1 MNRLIALDIETYDP
15 NLHELGDGSIRKDG
29 RILCCGA
36 HGDGIS
42 KVFDFDNPND
52 IQELRDIL
60 KDPGIDKIYHNGIGY
75 DLPWLYCGY
84 DMVIKGVQHDTMTRA
99 ALIDEYQSLGL
110 DDCCRKLGLRGKNK
124 DETIEAWYEK
134 WQAQMKLVAKSFKKY
149 GISDNNEVIVAKENN
164 DFETW
169 KLSPAEVEALITQS
183 YKKDVWA
190 NALVIWAD
198 PVGREMMKKYNL
210 QDCVATF
217 NLFKAQEKLIE
228 PLHNVYEME
237 CKLVPILLDMKK
249 RGIRVDEKRMAEL
262 AAKVQEKAD
271 EQERKLIDMY
281 GVTGEMIASGKKLGA
296 RLNEMGIHSPI
307 KTATGAESWAEG
319 ALVRIHH
326 PVIPMIQEYKNY
338 DSILN
343 KYLRGSL
350 SRTVINGRIHCT
362 FLPMLRDKES
372 GMGGGGTVTGRFSCL
387 ATGTMIF
394 TTEEGYI
401 PIETVQSGMH
411 TITHTGKIAKIKQ
424 LLCNGIRPVYL
435 YDNIICTKDH
445 KIWDGNQFKE
455 AQYVNFKSIPQ
466 ERGTLQDDLRRL
478 LIREQAKHR
487 GFGSQVQDYCTQYT
501 RSLENVSDSRATTFT
516 AWFKSEQSN
525 EYRIKCYAWQMW
537 RAASQLQGC
546 HIRWPRQSDDKA
558 QWPLY
563 TVLQESYGRCD
574 WDRPGRSSISSRST
588 SCRWEQTE
596 QRLGQSDTMH
606 KQSSWQN
613 AQEASGETEGLS
625 MGNVLVWD
633 LEIDHEDHSFLAN
646 GYFVHNCKAPNLQ
659 QIPARNKGHGQDFS
673 QDMRSLFLPEEG
685 KMIAALDYSQ
695 IEAVLLGHYAQGQQA
710 VWFREQLKAG
720 ADLHNIVMGMTG
732 ITYRPVVKTFNYGC
746 IYGMGWKTAMEKN
759 YTLFEKLAAEEG
771 LDIET
776 FTKDIYYNYHK
787 KFPVIK
793 DTMEWCQN
801 IAKAQGYIDTMG
813 GRRQHKPK
821 PAYDPATGKI
831 NDFIYKMLNKLIQ
844 GTAADILKTALINA
858 YEAGI
863 YDVLD
868 LHLLVHDE
876 QVVSVPFTKEGC
888 EATVELQQT
897 MANVYKDQ
905 LLVPIKAECE
915 LGPNWGYWSSRIYK
929 DMQNGI
935 FNPAEFNADY
945 RETH

>member
-1 MNRLIALDIETYDP
+1 MLEIGGNMNRLIALDIETYDP

-52 IQELRDIL
+52 IQELQDIL

-99 ALIDEYQSLGL
+99 ALIDEYQPLGL

-124 DETIEAWYEK
+124 DETIEVWYEK
-134 WQAQMKLVAKSFKKY
+134 WQAQMKLAAKSFKKY
-149 GISDNNEVIVAKENN
+149 GISDNNEVIIAKENN

-169 KLSPAEVEALITQS
+169 KLSPTEVEALITQS

-210 QDCVATF
+210 QDCIATF
-217 NLFKAQEKLIE
+217 NLFKAQEKFIK

-249 RGIRVDEKRMAEL
+249 RGIRVDEKRMTEL

-271 EQERKLIDMY
+271 EQERKLIDMF
-281 GVTGEMIASGKKLGA
+281 GVTGEMISSGKKLGA

-307 KTATGAESWAEG
+307 RTATGAESWAEG

-350 SRTVINGRIHCT
+350 SRTIINGRIHCT

-372 GMGGGGTVTGRFSCL
+372 GIGGGGTVTGRFS
-387 ATGTMIF
+387 
-394 TTEEGYI
+394 
-401 PIETVQSGMH
+401 
-411 TITHTGKIAKIKQ
+411 
-424 LLCNGIRPVYL
+424 
-435 YDNIICTKDH
+435 
-445 KIWDGNQFKE
+445 
-455 AQYVNFKSIPQ
+455 
-466 ERGTLQDDLRRL
+466 
-478 LIREQAKHR
+478 
-487 GFGSQVQDYCTQYT
+487 
-501 RSLENVSDSRATTFT
+501 
-516 AWFKSEQSN
+516 
-525 EYRIKCYAWQMW
+525 
-537 RAASQLQGC
+537 
-546 HIRWPRQSDDKA
+546 
-558 QWPLY
+558 
-563 TVLQESYGRCD
+563 
-574 WDRPGRSSISSRST
+574 
-588 SCRWEQTE
+588 
-596 QRLGQSDTMH
+596 
-606 KQSSWQN
+606 
-613 AQEASGETEGLS
+613 
-625 MGNVLVWD
+625 
-633 LEIDHEDHSFLAN
+633 
-646 GYFVHNCKAPNLQ
+646 CKAPNLQ

-710 VWFREQLKAG
+710 AWFREQLKAG

-876 QVVSVPFTKEGC
+876 QVVSTPFTKEGC

-897 MANVYKDQ
+897 MASVYKEQ

-935 FNPAEFNADY
+935 FNPEEFNADY

>member
-52 IQELRDIL
+52 VQELRDIL
-60 KDPGIDKIYHNGIGY
+60 KDPSIDKIYHNGIGY

-134 WQAQMKLVAKSFKKY
+134 WQAQMKLAAKSFKKY
-149 GISDNNEVIVAKENN
+149 GISDNNEVIIAKENN

-190 NALVIWAD
+190 NALVVWAD

-210 QDCVATF
+210 QDCAATF
-217 NLFKAQEKLIE
+217 NLFKAQEKLME
-228 PLHNVYEME
+228 PLRNVYEME

-271 EQERKLIDMY
+271 EQEHKLIDMY
-281 GVTGEMIASGKKLGA
+281 GVTGEMISSGKKLGA

-372 GMGGGGTVTGRFSCL
+372 GMGGGGTVTGRFSC
-387 ATGTMIF
+387 
-394 TTEEGYI
+394 
-401 PIETVQSGMH
+401 
-411 TITHTGKIAKIKQ
+411 
-424 LLCNGIRPVYL
+424 
-435 YDNIICTKDH
+435 
-445 KIWDGNQFKE
+445 
-455 AQYVNFKSIPQ
+455 
-466 ERGTLQDDLRRL
+466 
-478 LIREQAKHR
+478 
-487 GFGSQVQDYCTQYT
+487 
-501 RSLENVSDSRATTFT
+501 
-516 AWFKSEQSN
+516 
-525 EYRIKCYAWQMW
+525 
-537 RAASQLQGC
+537 
-546 HIRWPRQSDDKA
+546 
-558 QWPLY
+558 
-563 TVLQESYGRCD
+563 
-574 WDRPGRSSISSRST
+574 
-588 SCRWEQTE
+588 
-596 QRLGQSDTMH
+596 
-606 KQSSWQN
+606 
-613 AQEASGETEGLS
+613 
-625 MGNVLVWD
+625 
-633 LEIDHEDHSFLAN
+633 
-646 GYFVHNCKAPNLQ
+646 KAPNLQ

-710 VWFREQLKAG
+710 TWFREQLKAG

-771 LDIET
+771 LDIKT

-876 QVVSVPFTKEGC
+876 QVVSTPFTKEGC

>member
-60 KDPGIDKIYHNGIGY
+60 KDPNIDKIYHNGIGY

-99 ALIDEYQSLGL
+99 ALIDEYQPLGL
-110 DDCCRKLGLRGKNK
+110 DACCRKLGLRGKNK

-134 WQAQMKLVAKSFKKY
+134 WQAQMKLAAKSFKKY

-190 NALVIWAD
+190 NALVVWAD

-210 QDCVATF
+210 QDCAATF
-217 NLFKAQEKLIE
+217 NLFKAQEKLME
-228 PLHNVYEME
+228 PLRNVYEME

-271 EQERKLIDMY
+271 EQEHKLIDMY
-281 GVTGEMIASGKKLGA
+281 GVTGEMISSGKKLGA

-307 KTATGAESWAEG
+307 RTATGTESWAEG

-350 SRTVINGRIHCT
+350 SRTIINGRIHCT

-372 GMGGGGTVTGRFSCL
+372 GIGGGGTVTGRFS
-387 ATGTMIF
+387 
-394 TTEEGYI
+394 
-401 PIETVQSGMH
+401 
-411 TITHTGKIAKIKQ
+411 
-424 LLCNGIRPVYL
+424 
-435 YDNIICTKDH
+435 
-445 KIWDGNQFKE
+445 
-455 AQYVNFKSIPQ
+455 
-466 ERGTLQDDLRRL
+466 
-478 LIREQAKHR
+478 
-487 GFGSQVQDYCTQYT
+487 
-501 RSLENVSDSRATTFT
+501 
-516 AWFKSEQSN
+516 
-525 EYRIKCYAWQMW
+525 
-537 RAASQLQGC
+537 
-546 HIRWPRQSDDKA
+546 
-558 QWPLY
+558 
-563 TVLQESYGRCD
+563 
-574 WDRPGRSSISSRST
+574 
-588 SCRWEQTE
+588 
-596 QRLGQSDTMH
+596 
-606 KQSSWQN
+606 
-613 AQEASGETEGLS
+613 
-625 MGNVLVWD
+625 
-633 LEIDHEDHSFLAN
+633 
-646 GYFVHNCKAPNLQ
+646 CKAPNLQ

-710 VWFREQLKAG
+710 AWFREQLKAG

-793 DTMEWCQN
+793 DTMEWCQS

>member
-60 KDPGIDKIYHNGIGY
+60 KDPNIDKIYHNGIGY

-110 DDCCRKLGLRGKNK
+110 DDCCKKLGLRGKNK

-134 WQAQMKLVAKSFKKY
+134 WQAQMKLAAKSFKKY
-149 GISDNNEVIVAKENN
+149 GISDNNEVIIAKENN

-169 KLSPAEVEALITQS
+169 KLSAAEVEALVTGS

-249 RGIRVDEKRMAEL
+249 RGIRVDEKRMTEL

-281 GVTGEMIASGKKLGA
+281 GVTGEMISSGKKLGA

-372 GMGGGGTVTGRFSCL
+372 GMGGGGTVTGRFSC
-387 ATGTMIF
+387 
-394 TTEEGYI
+394 
-401 PIETVQSGMH
+401 
-411 TITHTGKIAKIKQ
+411 
-424 LLCNGIRPVYL
+424 
-435 YDNIICTKDH
+435 
-445 KIWDGNQFKE
+445 
-455 AQYVNFKSIPQ
+455 
-466 ERGTLQDDLRRL
+466 
-478 LIREQAKHR
+478 
-487 GFGSQVQDYCTQYT
+487 
-501 RSLENVSDSRATTFT
+501 
-516 AWFKSEQSN
+516 
-525 EYRIKCYAWQMW
+525 
-537 RAASQLQGC
+537 
-546 HIRWPRQSDDKA
+546 
-558 QWPLY
+558 
-563 TVLQESYGRCD
+563 
-574 WDRPGRSSISSRST
+574 
-588 SCRWEQTE
+588 
-596 QRLGQSDTMH
+596 
-606 KQSSWQN
+606 
-613 AQEASGETEGLS
+613 
-625 MGNVLVWD
+625 
-633 LEIDHEDHSFLAN
+633 
-646 GYFVHNCKAPNLQ
+646 KAPNLQ

-710 VWFREQLKAG
+710 TWFREQLKAG

-876 QVVSVPFTKEGC
+876 QVVSTPFTKEGC

-897 MANVYKDQ
+897 MASVYKDR

>member
-60 KDPGIDKIYHNGIGY
+60 KDPSIDKIYHNGIGY

-149 GISDNNEVIVAKENN
+149 GISDNNEVIIAKENN

-281 GVTGEMIASGKKLGA
+281 GVTGEMISSGKKLGA

-372 GMGGGGTVTGRFSCL
+372 GMGGGGTVTGRFSC
-387 ATGTMIF
+387 
-394 TTEEGYI
+394 
-401 PIETVQSGMH
+401 
-411 TITHTGKIAKIKQ
+411 
-424 LLCNGIRPVYL
+424 
-435 YDNIICTKDH
+435 
-445 KIWDGNQFKE
+445 
-455 AQYVNFKSIPQ
+455 
-466 ERGTLQDDLRRL
+466 
-478 LIREQAKHR
+478 
-487 GFGSQVQDYCTQYT
+487 
-501 RSLENVSDSRATTFT
+501 
-516 AWFKSEQSN
+516 
-525 EYRIKCYAWQMW
+525 
-537 RAASQLQGC
+537 
-546 HIRWPRQSDDKA
+546 
-558 QWPLY
+558 
-563 TVLQESYGRCD
+563 
-574 WDRPGRSSISSRST
+574 
-588 SCRWEQTE
+588 
-596 QRLGQSDTMH
+596 
-606 KQSSWQN
+606 
-613 AQEASGETEGLS
+613 
-625 MGNVLVWD
+625 
-633 LEIDHEDHSFLAN
+633 
-646 GYFVHNCKAPNLQ
+646 KAPNLQ

-710 VWFREQLKAG
+710 TWFREQLKAG

>member
-60 KDPGIDKIYHNGIGY
+60 KDPSIDKIYHNGIGY

-110 DDCCRKLGLRGKNK
+110 DDCCKKLGLRGKNK

-134 WQAQMKLVAKSFKKY
+134 WQAQMKLAAKSFKKY
-149 GISDNNEVIVAKENN
+149 GISDNNEVIIAKENN

-169 KLSPAEVEALITQS
+169 KLSAAEVEALVTGS

-249 RGIRVDEKRMAEL
+249 RGIRVDEKRMTEL

-281 GVTGEMIASGKKLGA
+281 GVTGEMISSGKKLGA

-372 GMGGGGTVTGRFSCL
+372 GMGGGGTVTGRFSC
-387 ATGTMIF
+387 
-394 TTEEGYI
+394 
-401 PIETVQSGMH
+401 
-411 TITHTGKIAKIKQ
+411 
-424 LLCNGIRPVYL
+424 
-435 YDNIICTKDH
+435 
-445 KIWDGNQFKE
+445 
-455 AQYVNFKSIPQ
+455 
-466 ERGTLQDDLRRL
+466 
-478 LIREQAKHR
+478 
-487 GFGSQVQDYCTQYT
+487 
-501 RSLENVSDSRATTFT
+501 
-516 AWFKSEQSN
+516 
-525 EYRIKCYAWQMW
+525 
-537 RAASQLQGC
+537 
-546 HIRWPRQSDDKA
+546 
-558 QWPLY
+558 
-563 TVLQESYGRCD
+563 
-574 WDRPGRSSISSRST
+574 
-588 SCRWEQTE
+588 
-596 QRLGQSDTMH
+596 
-606 KQSSWQN
+606 
-613 AQEASGETEGLS
+613 
-625 MGNVLVWD
+625 
-633 LEIDHEDHSFLAN
+633 
-646 GYFVHNCKAPNLQ
+646 KAPNLQ

-710 VWFREQLKAG
+710 TWFREQLKAG

-876 QVVSVPFTKEGC
+876 QVVSTPFTKEGC

-897 MANVYKDQ
+897 MASVYKDR

>member
-60 KDPGIDKIYHNGIGY
+60 KDPSIDKIYHNGIGY

-84 DMVIKGVQHDTMTRA
+84 DMIIKGVQHDTMTRA

-134 WQAQMKLVAKSFKKY
+134 WQAQMKLAAKSFKKY
-149 GISDNNEVIVAKENN
+149 GISDNNEVIIAKENN

-169 KLSPAEVEALITQS
+169 KLSPTEVEALITQS

-210 QDCVATF
+210 QDCIATF

-281 GVTGEMIASGKKLGA
+281 GVTGEMISSGKKLGA
-296 RLNEMGIHSPI
+296 RLNEIGIHSPI
-307 KTATGAESWAEG
+307 KTAAGAESWAEG
-319 ALVRIHH
+319 ALERIHH

-338 DSILN
+338 NSILN

-372 GMGGGGTVTGRFSCL
+372 GMGGGGTVTGRFS
-387 ATGTMIF
+387 
-394 TTEEGYI
+394 
-401 PIETVQSGMH
+401 
-411 TITHTGKIAKIKQ
+411 
-424 LLCNGIRPVYL
+424 
-435 YDNIICTKDH
+435 
-445 KIWDGNQFKE
+445 
-455 AQYVNFKSIPQ
+455 
-466 ERGTLQDDLRRL
+466 
-478 LIREQAKHR
+478 
-487 GFGSQVQDYCTQYT
+487 
-501 RSLENVSDSRATTFT
+501 
-516 AWFKSEQSN
+516 
-525 EYRIKCYAWQMW
+525 
-537 RAASQLQGC
+537 
-546 HIRWPRQSDDKA
+546 
-558 QWPLY
+558 
-563 TVLQESYGRCD
+563 
-574 WDRPGRSSISSRST
+574 
-588 SCRWEQTE
+588 
-596 QRLGQSDTMH
+596 
-606 KQSSWQN
+606 
-613 AQEASGETEGLS
+613 
-625 MGNVLVWD
+625 
-633 LEIDHEDHSFLAN
+633 
-646 GYFVHNCKAPNLQ
+646 CKAPNLQ

-710 VWFREQLKAG
+710 AWFREQLKAG

-776 FTKDIYYNYHK
+776 FTKNVYYNYHK

-876 QVVSVPFTKEGC
+876 QVVSTPFTKEGC
-888 EATVELQQT
+888 EATVELQQI
-897 MANVYKDQ
+897 MASVYKDQ

-935 FNPAEFNADY
+935 FNQAEFNADY

>member
-60 KDPGIDKIYHNGIGY
+60 KDPSIDKIYHNGIGY

-110 DDCCRKLGLRGKNK
+110 DDCCRKLGLKGKNK
-124 DETIEAWYEK
+124 DETIEEWYDK
-134 WQAQMKLVAKSFKKY
+134 WQAQMKLAAKSFKKY
-149 GISDNNEVIVAKENN
+149 GISDNNEVIIAKENN

-169 KLSPAEVEALITQS
+169 KLSPSEVEALITQS

-210 QDCVATF
+210 QDCIATF

-262 AAKVQEKAD
+262 AARVQEKAD

-307 KTATGAESWAEG
+307 KTATGTESWAEG

-372 GMGGGGTVTGRFSCL
+372 GMGGGGTVTGRFSC
-387 ATGTMIF
+387 
-394 TTEEGYI
+394 
-401 PIETVQSGMH
+401 
-411 TITHTGKIAKIKQ
+411 
-424 LLCNGIRPVYL
+424 
-435 YDNIICTKDH
+435 
-445 KIWDGNQFKE
+445 
-455 AQYVNFKSIPQ
+455 
-466 ERGTLQDDLRRL
+466 
-478 LIREQAKHR
+478 
-487 GFGSQVQDYCTQYT
+487 
-501 RSLENVSDSRATTFT
+501 
-516 AWFKSEQSN
+516 
-525 EYRIKCYAWQMW
+525 
-537 RAASQLQGC
+537 
-546 HIRWPRQSDDKA
+546 
-558 QWPLY
+558 
-563 TVLQESYGRCD
+563 
-574 WDRPGRSSISSRST
+574 
-588 SCRWEQTE
+588 
-596 QRLGQSDTMH
+596 
-606 KQSSWQN
+606 
-613 AQEASGETEGLS
+613 
-625 MGNVLVWD
+625 
-633 LEIDHEDHSFLAN
+633 
-646 GYFVHNCKAPNLQ
+646 KAPNLQ

-710 VWFREQLKAG
+710 NWFREQLKAG

-876 QVVSVPFTKEGC
+876 QVVSTPFTKEGC

-897 MANVYKDQ
+897 MANVYKDK

-935 FNPAEFNADY
+935 FNQAEFNADY

>member
-36 HGDGIS
+36 HGDRIS

-60 KDPGIDKIYHNGIGY
+60 KDPSIDKIYHNGIGY

-110 DDCCRKLGLRGKNK
+110 DDCCRKLGLKGKNK

-134 WQAQMKLVAKSFKKY
+134 WQAQMKLAAKSFKKY
-149 GISDNNEVIVAKENN
+149 GISDNNEVIIAKENN

-169 KLSPAEVEALITQS
+169 KLSPTEVEALITQS

-210 QDCVATF
+210 QDCIATF

-281 GVTGEMIASGKKLGA
+281 GVTGEMISSGKKLGA

-307 KTATGAESWAEG
+307 KTATGTESWAEG

-350 SRTVINGRIHCT
+350 SRTIINGRIHCT

-372 GMGGGGTVTGRFSCL
+372 GIGGGGTVTGRFS
-387 ATGTMIF
+387 
-394 TTEEGYI
+394 
-401 PIETVQSGMH
+401 
-411 TITHTGKIAKIKQ
+411 
-424 LLCNGIRPVYL
+424 
-435 YDNIICTKDH
+435 
-445 KIWDGNQFKE
+445 
-455 AQYVNFKSIPQ
+455 
-466 ERGTLQDDLRRL
+466 
-478 LIREQAKHR
+478 
-487 GFGSQVQDYCTQYT
+487 
-501 RSLENVSDSRATTFT
+501 
-516 AWFKSEQSN
+516 
-525 EYRIKCYAWQMW
+525 
-537 RAASQLQGC
+537 
-546 HIRWPRQSDDKA
+546 
-558 QWPLY
+558 
-563 TVLQESYGRCD
+563 
-574 WDRPGRSSISSRST
+574 
-588 SCRWEQTE
+588 
-596 QRLGQSDTMH
+596 
-606 KQSSWQN
+606 
-613 AQEASGETEGLS
+613 
-625 MGNVLVWD
+625 
-633 LEIDHEDHSFLAN
+633 
-646 GYFVHNCKAPNLQ
+646 CKAPNLQ

-710 VWFREQLKAG
+710 AWFREQLKAG

-897 MANVYKDQ
+897 MASVYKDQ

-935 FNPAEFNADY
+935 FNQAEFNADY

>member
-52 IQELRDIL
+52 VQELRDIL
-60 KDPGIDKIYHNGIGY
+60 KDPSIDKIYHNGIGY

-110 DDCCRKLGLRGKNK
+110 DDCCRKLGLKGKNK

-149 GISDNNEVIVAKENN
+149 GISDNNEVIIAKENN

-169 KLSPAEVEALITQS
+169 KLSATEVEALVTGN

-190 NALVIWAD
+190 NALVVWAD
-198 PVGREMMKKYNL
+198 PVGREMMKKYNH
-210 QDCVATF
+210 QDCIATF

-372 GMGGGGTVTGRFSCL
+372 GMGGGGTVTGRFSC
-387 ATGTMIF
+387 
-394 TTEEGYI
+394 
-401 PIETVQSGMH
+401 
-411 TITHTGKIAKIKQ
+411 
-424 LLCNGIRPVYL
+424 
-435 YDNIICTKDH
+435 
-445 KIWDGNQFKE
+445 
-455 AQYVNFKSIPQ
+455 
-466 ERGTLQDDLRRL
+466 
-478 LIREQAKHR
+478 
-487 GFGSQVQDYCTQYT
+487 
-501 RSLENVSDSRATTFT
+501 
-516 AWFKSEQSN
+516 
-525 EYRIKCYAWQMW
+525 
-537 RAASQLQGC
+537 
-546 HIRWPRQSDDKA
+546 
-558 QWPLY
+558 
-563 TVLQESYGRCD
+563 
-574 WDRPGRSSISSRST
+574 
-588 SCRWEQTE
+588 
-596 QRLGQSDTMH
+596 
-606 KQSSWQN
+606 
-613 AQEASGETEGLS
+613 
-625 MGNVLVWD
+625 
-633 LEIDHEDHSFLAN
+633 
-646 GYFVHNCKAPNLQ
+646 KAPNLQ

-710 VWFREQLKAG
+710 TWFREQLKAG

-821 PAYDPATGKI
+821 SAYDPATGKI

-876 QVVSVPFTKEGC
+876 QVVSTPFTKEGC

>member
-1 MNRLIALDIETYDP
+1 MLEIGDNMNRLIALDIETYDP

-60 KDPGIDKIYHNGIGY
+60 KDPSIDKIYHNGIGY

-134 WQAQMKLVAKSFKKY
+134 WQAQMKLAAKGFKKY
-149 GISDNNEVIVAKENN
+149 GISDNNEVIIAKENN

-169 KLSPAEVEALITQS
+169 KLSPTEVEALITQN

-210 QDCVATF
+210 QDCIATF

-281 GVTGEMIASGKKLGA
+281 GVTGEMISSGKKLGA
-296 RLNEMGIHSPI
+296 RLNEIGIHSPI

-319 ALVRIHH
+319 ALERIHH

-338 DSILN
+338 NSILN

-372 GMGGGGTVTGRFSCL
+372 GMGGGGTVTGRFS
-387 ATGTMIF
+387 
-394 TTEEGYI
+394 
-401 PIETVQSGMH
+401 
-411 TITHTGKIAKIKQ
+411 
-424 LLCNGIRPVYL
+424 
-435 YDNIICTKDH
+435 
-445 KIWDGNQFKE
+445 
-455 AQYVNFKSIPQ
+455 
-466 ERGTLQDDLRRL
+466 
-478 LIREQAKHR
+478 
-487 GFGSQVQDYCTQYT
+487 
-501 RSLENVSDSRATTFT
+501 
-516 AWFKSEQSN
+516 
-525 EYRIKCYAWQMW
+525 
-537 RAASQLQGC
+537 
-546 HIRWPRQSDDKA
+546 
-558 QWPLY
+558 
-563 TVLQESYGRCD
+563 
-574 WDRPGRSSISSRST
+574 
-588 SCRWEQTE
+588 
-596 QRLGQSDTMH
+596 
-606 KQSSWQN
+606 
-613 AQEASGETEGLS
+613 
-625 MGNVLVWD
+625 
-633 LEIDHEDHSFLAN
+633 
-646 GYFVHNCKAPNLQ
+646 CKAPNLQ

-710 VWFREQLKAG
+710 AWFREQLKAG
-720 ADLHNIVMGMTG
+720 ADLHNIAMGMTG

-776 FTKDIYYNYHK
+776 FTKNVYYNYHK

-876 QVVSVPFTKEGC
+876 QVVSTPFTKEGC
-888 EATVELQQT
+888 EATVELQQI
-897 MANVYKDQ
+897 MASVYKDQ

-935 FNPAEFNADY
+935 FNQAEFNADY

>member
-60 KDPGIDKIYHNGIGY
+60 KDPSIDKIYHNGIGY

-134 WQAQMKLVAKSFKKY
+134 WQTQMKLAAKSFKKY
-149 GISDNNEVIVAKENN
+149 GVSDNNEVIIAKENN

-169 KLSPAEVEALITQS
+169 KLSPTEVEALITQS

-210 QDCVATF
+210 QDCIATF

-281 GVTGEMIASGKKLGA
+281 GVTGEMISSGKKLGA
-296 RLNEMGIHSPI
+296 RLNEIGIHSPI

-319 ALVRIHH
+319 ALERIHH

-338 DSILN
+338 NSILN

-372 GMGGGGTVTGRFSCL
+372 GMGGGGTVTGRFS
-387 ATGTMIF
+387 
-394 TTEEGYI
+394 
-401 PIETVQSGMH
+401 
-411 TITHTGKIAKIKQ
+411 
-424 LLCNGIRPVYL
+424 
-435 YDNIICTKDH
+435 
-445 KIWDGNQFKE
+445 
-455 AQYVNFKSIPQ
+455 
-466 ERGTLQDDLRRL
+466 
-478 LIREQAKHR
+478 
-487 GFGSQVQDYCTQYT
+487 
-501 RSLENVSDSRATTFT
+501 
-516 AWFKSEQSN
+516 
-525 EYRIKCYAWQMW
+525 
-537 RAASQLQGC
+537 
-546 HIRWPRQSDDKA
+546 
-558 QWPLY
+558 
-563 TVLQESYGRCD
+563 
-574 WDRPGRSSISSRST
+574 
-588 SCRWEQTE
+588 
-596 QRLGQSDTMH
+596 
-606 KQSSWQN
+606 
-613 AQEASGETEGLS
+613 
-625 MGNVLVWD
+625 
-633 LEIDHEDHSFLAN
+633 
-646 GYFVHNCKAPNLQ
+646 CKAPNLQ

-710 VWFREQLKAG
+710 AWFREQLKAG
-720 ADLHNIVMGMTG
+720 ADLHNIAMGMTG

-776 FTKDIYYNYHK
+776 FTKNVYYNYHK

-876 QVVSVPFTKEGC
+876 QVVSTPFTKEGC
-888 EATVELQQT
+888 EATVELQQI
-897 MANVYKDQ
+897 MASVYKDQ

-935 FNPAEFNADY
+935 FNQAEFNADY

>member
-52 IQELRDIL
+52 VQELRDIL
-60 KDPGIDKIYHNGIGY
+60 KDPNIDKIYHNGIGY

-110 DDCCRKLGLRGKNK
+110 DDCCKKLGLRGKNK

-134 WQAQMKLVAKSFKKY
+134 WQAQMKLAAKSFKKY
-149 GISDNNEVIVAKENN
+149 GISDNNEVIIAKENN

-169 KLSPAEVEALITQS
+169 KLSPTEVEALVTDS
-183 YKKDVWA
+183 YKKDMWA
-190 NALVIWAD
+190 NALVVWAD
-198 PVGREMMKKYNL
+198 PVGRKMMKKYNH
-210 QDCVATF
+210 QDCIATF

-228 PLHNVYEME
+228 PLRNVYEME

-281 GVTGEMIASGKKLGA
+281 GVTGEMISSGKKLGA

-307 KTATGAESWAEG
+307 RTATGAESWAEG

-372 GMGGGGTVTGRFSCL
+372 GMGGGGTVTGRFSC
-387 ATGTMIF
+387 
-394 TTEEGYI
+394 
-401 PIETVQSGMH
+401 
-411 TITHTGKIAKIKQ
+411 
-424 LLCNGIRPVYL
+424 
-435 YDNIICTKDH
+435 
-445 KIWDGNQFKE
+445 
-455 AQYVNFKSIPQ
+455 
-466 ERGTLQDDLRRL
+466 
-478 LIREQAKHR
+478 
-487 GFGSQVQDYCTQYT
+487 
-501 RSLENVSDSRATTFT
+501 
-516 AWFKSEQSN
+516 
-525 EYRIKCYAWQMW
+525 
-537 RAASQLQGC
+537 
-546 HIRWPRQSDDKA
+546 
-558 QWPLY
+558 
-563 TVLQESYGRCD
+563 
-574 WDRPGRSSISSRST
+574 
-588 SCRWEQTE
+588 
-596 QRLGQSDTMH
+596 
-606 KQSSWQN
+606 
-613 AQEASGETEGLS
+613 
-625 MGNVLVWD
+625 
-633 LEIDHEDHSFLAN
+633 
-646 GYFVHNCKAPNLQ
+646 KAPNLQ

-710 VWFREQLKAG
+710 TWFREQLKAG

-876 QVVSVPFTKEGC
+876 QVVSTPFTKEGC

-897 MANVYKDQ
+897 MANVYKEQ

-935 FNPAEFNADY
+935 FNQAEFNADY

>member
-60 KDPGIDKIYHNGIGY
+60 KDPSIDKIYHNGIGY

-134 WQAQMKLVAKSFKKY
+134 WQAQMKLAAKSFKKY
-149 GISDNNEVIVAKENN
+149 GISDNNEVIIAKENN

-169 KLSPAEVEALITQS
+169 KLSPTEVEALITQS

-210 QDCVATF
+210 QDCIATF

-281 GVTGEMIASGKKLGA
+281 GVTGEMISSGKKLGA
-296 RLNEMGIHSPI
+296 RLNEIGIHSPI

-319 ALVRIHH
+319 ALERIHH

-338 DSILN
+338 NSILN

-372 GMGGGGTVTGRFSCL
+372 GMGGGGTVTGRFS
-387 ATGTMIF
+387 
-394 TTEEGYI
+394 
-401 PIETVQSGMH
+401 
-411 TITHTGKIAKIKQ
+411 
-424 LLCNGIRPVYL
+424 
-435 YDNIICTKDH
+435 
-445 KIWDGNQFKE
+445 
-455 AQYVNFKSIPQ
+455 
-466 ERGTLQDDLRRL
+466 
-478 LIREQAKHR
+478 
-487 GFGSQVQDYCTQYT
+487 
-501 RSLENVSDSRATTFT
+501 
-516 AWFKSEQSN
+516 
-525 EYRIKCYAWQMW
+525 
-537 RAASQLQGC
+537 
-546 HIRWPRQSDDKA
+546 
-558 QWPLY
+558 
-563 TVLQESYGRCD
+563 
-574 WDRPGRSSISSRST
+574 
-588 SCRWEQTE
+588 
-596 QRLGQSDTMH
+596 
-606 KQSSWQN
+606 
-613 AQEASGETEGLS
+613 
-625 MGNVLVWD
+625 
-633 LEIDHEDHSFLAN
+633 
-646 GYFVHNCKAPNLQ
+646 CKAPNLQ

-710 VWFREQLKAG
+710 AWFREQLRAG
-720 ADLHNIVMGMTG
+720 ADLHNIAMGMTG

-776 FTKDIYYNYHK
+776 FTKNVYYNYHK

-863 YDVLD
+863 YDILD

-876 QVVSVPFTKEGC
+876 QVVSTPFTKEGC
-888 EATVELQQT
+888 EATVELQQI
-897 MANVYKDQ
+897 MASVYKDQ

-935 FNPAEFNADY
+935 FNQAEFNADY

>member
-60 KDPGIDKIYHNGIGY
+60 KDPSIDKIYHNGIGY

-134 WQAQMKLVAKSFKKY
+134 WQTQMKLAAKSFKKY
-149 GISDNNEVIVAKENN
+149 GISDNNEVIIAKENN

-169 KLSPAEVEALITQS
+169 KLSPTEVEALITQS

-210 QDCVATF
+210 QDCIATF

-281 GVTGEMIASGKKLGA
+281 GVTGEMISSGKKLGA
-296 RLNEMGIHSPI
+296 RLNEIGIHSPI

-319 ALVRIHH
+319 ALERIHH

-338 DSILN
+338 SSILN

-372 GMGGGGTVTGRFSCL
+372 GMGGGGTVTGRFS
-387 ATGTMIF
+387 
-394 TTEEGYI
+394 
-401 PIETVQSGMH
+401 
-411 TITHTGKIAKIKQ
+411 
-424 LLCNGIRPVYL
+424 
-435 YDNIICTKDH
+435 
-445 KIWDGNQFKE
+445 
-455 AQYVNFKSIPQ
+455 
-466 ERGTLQDDLRRL
+466 
-478 LIREQAKHR
+478 
-487 GFGSQVQDYCTQYT
+487 
-501 RSLENVSDSRATTFT
+501 
-516 AWFKSEQSN
+516 
-525 EYRIKCYAWQMW
+525 
-537 RAASQLQGC
+537 
-546 HIRWPRQSDDKA
+546 
-558 QWPLY
+558 
-563 TVLQESYGRCD
+563 
-574 WDRPGRSSISSRST
+574 
-588 SCRWEQTE
+588 
-596 QRLGQSDTMH
+596 
-606 KQSSWQN
+606 
-613 AQEASGETEGLS
+613 
-625 MGNVLVWD
+625 
-633 LEIDHEDHSFLAN
+633 
-646 GYFVHNCKAPNLQ
+646 CKAPNLQ

-710 VWFREQLKAG
+710 AWFREQLKAG
-720 ADLHNIVMGMTG
+720 ADLHNIAMGMTG

-776 FTKDIYYNYHK
+776 FTKNVYYNYHK

-876 QVVSVPFTKEGC
+876 QVVSTPFTKEGC
-888 EATVELQQT
+888 EATVELQQI
-897 MANVYKDQ
+897 MASVYKDQ

-935 FNPAEFNADY
+935 FNQAEFNADY

>member
-1 MNRLIALDIETYDP
+1 MLEIGGNMNRLIALDIETYDP

-60 KDPGIDKIYHNGIGY
+60 KDPSIDKIYHNGIGY

-84 DMVIKGVQHDTMTRA
+84 DMIIKGVQHDTMTRA

-134 WQAQMKLVAKSFKKY
+134 WQAQMKLAAKGFKKY
-149 GISDNNEVIVAKENN
+149 GISDNNEVIIAKENN

-169 KLSPAEVEALITQS
+169 KLSPTEVEALITQS

-210 QDCVATF
+210 QDCIATF

-271 EQERKLIDMY
+271 EQERKLVDMF
-281 GVTGEMIASGKKLGA
+281 GVTGEMISSGKKLGA

-372 GMGGGGTVTGRFSCL
+372 GMGGGGTVTGRFSC
-387 ATGTMIF
+387 
-394 TTEEGYI
+394 
-401 PIETVQSGMH
+401 
-411 TITHTGKIAKIKQ
+411 
-424 LLCNGIRPVYL
+424 
-435 YDNIICTKDH
+435 
-445 KIWDGNQFKE
+445 
-455 AQYVNFKSIPQ
+455 
-466 ERGTLQDDLRRL
+466 
-478 LIREQAKHR
+478 
-487 GFGSQVQDYCTQYT
+487 
-501 RSLENVSDSRATTFT
+501 
-516 AWFKSEQSN
+516 
-525 EYRIKCYAWQMW
+525 
-537 RAASQLQGC
+537 
-546 HIRWPRQSDDKA
+546 
-558 QWPLY
+558 
-563 TVLQESYGRCD
+563 
-574 WDRPGRSSISSRST
+574 
-588 SCRWEQTE
+588 
-596 QRLGQSDTMH
+596 
-606 KQSSWQN
+606 
-613 AQEASGETEGLS
+613 
-625 MGNVLVWD
+625 
-633 LEIDHEDHSFLAN
+633 
-646 GYFVHNCKAPNLQ
+646 KAPNLQ

-710 VWFREQLKAG
+710 AWFREQLRAG

-776 FTKDIYYNYHK
+776 FTKNVYYNYHK

-876 QVVSVPFTKEGC
+876 QVVSTPFTKEGC
-888 EATVELQQT
+888 EATVELQQI

-935 FNPAEFNADY
+935 FNQAEFNADY